1 MREVKSMVYVVLFML
16 AATGLFYAAATLQ
29 NHGYVWA
36 DQICTGMPLL
46 CGSPDIV
53 AICAIAV
60 IVVFF
65 VMEKMRA

>member
-1 MREVKSMVYVVLFML
+1 MVYVALFML

-29 NHGYVWA
+29 NHGNTWA
-36 DQICTGMPLL
+36 DQTCTGMPLL
-46 CGSPDIV
+46 CASPHIV

-65 VMEKMRA
+65 VMEKMRS

>member
-1 MREVKSMVYVVLFML
+1 MREAKSMVYVVLFML

-29 NHGYVWA
+29 NHGYTWA
-36 DQICTGMPLL
+36 DQTCTGMPLL
-46 CGSPDIV
+46 CASPNIV

-65 VMEKMRA
+65 VMEKIRS